1 MLIESYSMIKN
12 IIIAILIIAVIV
24 MGYMLMVSFPKKA
37 KAECEANIGAVVEVQ
52 VTNAVQQCQQALQ
65 QLMQVPACAAA
76 LPQ

>member
-1 MLIESYSMIKN
+1 MLIELYSMIKN

-37 KAECEANIGAVVEVQ
+37 KAECEANIGAVVEAQ